1 MNENDEATAN
11 TASTGR
17 RTAVEGC
24 LDRDPES
31 MVGSEL
37 ISGHLDGVDDEGR
50 LLFRAEGTETS
61 LPVAIGV
68 ALSDAA
74 LVEAA
79 RSGRRALVA
88 RTSDDGRLML
98 VGLVRE
104 RIAAH
109 VRNAAPDQLEVIMD
123 GETLRLE
130 GRTKIELVC
139 GRARIVLHKSGRVEV
154 SGTHLLSRSRGAV
167 RIKGA
172 TVHLN

>member
-1 MNENDEATAN
+1 MNENDRATAN
-11 TASTGR
+11 A
-17 RTAVEGC
+17 AIA
-24 LDRDPES
+24 
-31 MVGSEL
+31 GSEL

-50 LLFRAEGTETS
+50 LLFRAEGTEAS

-79 RSGRRALVA
+79 RAGRRVLVA

-109 VRNAAPDQLEVIMD
+109 VRNAAPEQLEVIMD
-123 GETLRLE
+123 GETLRFE